1 MELFRNLERNYGLPS
16 GLLDSVW
23 NAESARGRRMLS
35 PAGAQGHFQFMPA
48 TAKQYGLADPSDLT
62 QSATAAA
69 QMYADLLKQTGGD
82 LSKALAGYNWG
93 IGNVQ
98 RRGMDSA
105 PTETRN
111 YIQKVM
117 AGMGQ
122 PQSNQ
127 QDPWAGLMSEFS
139 QTGGQE
145 RGAKADPWAGLM
157 QEFQQPA
164 PTDRS
169 SPKAES
175 VSPHGDMSALITGQK
190 PKRDVGVIE
199 GTVAGVGRGFKDVLD
214 TGAQWLS
221 SGFDKIAGTKEGER
235 VRAMN
240 EQGKSEFKKDYGDS
254 TAASFGRVGGNI
266 AATWPVG
273 GILGAGVR
281 GLGGA
286 VGASRYLEPLAQAV
300 STGGMRAA
308 GMGGLPGLGVRAAGG
323 AIAGGATAG
332 LVDPESAK
340 TGAIVGA
347 LLPGGVLLAQKGG
360 QLIKSGAKH
369 LLGATTGTSAETMGA
384 AYNAGRNGSQ
394 AFLDNMRGVT
404 PFDDVVDAAKTGLNN
419 MRKARAEQYRSGMV
433 DISKDK
439 TRLDFGAIDD
449 ALNRVIDSGTYK
461 GQQVNRKAGDV
472 LGEIKG
478 TIDNWRRL
486 DPAEYHTPEGIDAL
500 KRALGDIRGD
510 TQFGTSAR
518 VAADSIYNSVKGE
531 IAKQAPTYNRVMSD
545 YSRASGQLDEVTR
558 ALSLGEK
565 ASKDTAIRKLQSL
578 MRNNAQ
584 TSYGNRLSLAQQL
597 EDKGGVQLIPSIAG
611 QALNSWTPR
620 GMAGSIQKGAIP
632 AVMGASIF
640 NPALAATLAA
650 APLTSPRLM
659 GETLYLAG
667 RAASG
672 TSKAAKP
679 VVGLLSN
686 PEARQQIERGVFSSL
701 PLLISTSPSIH
712 Q

>member
-323 AIAGGATAG
+323 AISGGATAG

-347 LLPGGVLLAQKGG
+347 LLPGGVLLVQKGG

-419 MRKARAEQYRSGMV
+419 MRKARADQYRSGMV

-472 LGEIKG
+472 LSEIKG

-650 APLTSPRLM
+650 TPLTSPRLM

-679 VVGLLSN
+679 VVGLLSS

-701 PLLISTSPSIH
+701 PLLISTSPSVH

>member
-69 QMYADLLKQTGGD
+69 QMYSDLLKQTGGD

-127 QDPWAGLMSEFS
+127 QDPWSGLMSEFS

-145 RGAKADPWAGLM
+145 SGAKADPWAGLM

-164 PTDRS
+164 LTDRS

-175 VSPHGDMSALITGQK
+175 ASERGDMSALITGKK

-199 GTVAGVGRGFKDVLD
+199 GTVAGFGRGAKDVLD

-254 TAASFGRVGGNI
+254 TAASLGRVGGNI

-286 VGASRYLEPLAQAV
+286 AGASRYLEPLAQAV

-340 TGAIVGA
+340 TGAVVGA

-360 QLIKSGAKH
+360 QLLKSGAKH
-369 LLGATTGTSAETMGA
+369 LLGATTGTSAETMSA